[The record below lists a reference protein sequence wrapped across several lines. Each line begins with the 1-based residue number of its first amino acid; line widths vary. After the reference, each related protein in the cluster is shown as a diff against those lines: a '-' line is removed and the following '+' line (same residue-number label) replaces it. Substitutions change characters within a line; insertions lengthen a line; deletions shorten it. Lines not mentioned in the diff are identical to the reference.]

1 VDNLVNDNGEDIE
14 ERAEKKTDEQVEKRI
29 DIQTE
34 NDDDSP
40 KNRMQQLQEE
50 FHMSNSEVDGL
61 TKFISSAKNN
71 AMLDI
76 LEEMI
81 HCKTL
86 NIRQKVAFAHALGI
100 FRSEESMSFR
110 ITSSQD

>member
-1 VDNLVNDNGEDIE
+1 MDNLTNSNEKDIE
-14 ERAEKKTDEQVEKRI
+14 EQVEKKTEGQTEEMIEI
-29 DIQTE
+29 DTE
-34 NDDDSP
+34 NDTSRP
-40 KNRMQQLQEE
+40 KSRMQQLQEE
-50 FHMSNSEVDGL
+50 FHMSDSEVDGL

-100 FRSEESMSFR
+100 FRIEESMSSR
-110 ITSSQD
+110 IRSSQD